1 MILEWIICGILV
13 IGWNG
18 FLVWKMY
25 KDKDKDLNK

>member
-25 KDKDKDLNK
+25 KDKNLDK

>member
-1 MILEWIICGILV
+1 MILEWVIVIGLV

-25 KDKDKDLNK
+25 KDENLDK